1 MKNLPKIKRNE
12 ISHLPDLLRYVVLT
26 NEIFISEAQEHFP
39 DIKKSTSEKKKILK
53 F

>member
-12 ISHLPDLLRYVVLT
+12 ISHIPDLLRYVVLT
-26 NEIFISEAQEHFP
+26 NKIFISEAQEHSTEK
-39 DIKKSTSEKKKILK
+39 KKSTKKILE